1 MATTTPAPGSQIRE
15 LQQRVQR
22 MQGSA
27 VTRTLASLPG
37 MAGVLR
43 LKTGGAYAV
52 DSPSLAMALM
62 AGPSQAGEWTA
73 VVGAPDFGMEAAAEV
88 GVDLARMVVV
98 PRPGEHWLSV
108 TAGLLDVAGV
118 VVVRPPSPVTAGQ
131 AERIRARLRQ
141 KDAALVCWGSWPRC
155 DATLSVT
162 DSSWLGLGHGHGHLR
177 ARQVVV
183 TVSQGGPVRRVPL
196 WLPGLDAEIAQRE
209 ERDERELAASRLD
222 IAQAG

>member
-1 MATTTPAPGSQIRE
+1 MTVSQRTPARGSQIHE

-27 VTRTLASLPG
+27 VTRTLESLPG
-37 MAGVLR
+37 MAGILR
-43 LKTGGAYAV
+43 LRTGGAYAV
-52 DSPSLAMALM
+52 DSPGLAMALM

-73 VVGAPDFGMEAAAEV
+73 VVGAPDFGLEAAAEL
-88 GVDLARMVVV
+88 GVDLRRVVVV

-118 VVVRPPSPVTAGQ
+118 VVVRPPVPVTEHQ
-131 AERIRARLRQ
+131 AERLRARLRQ

-155 DATLSVT
+155 DATLTVS
-162 DSSWLGLGHGHGHLR
+162 DSSWLGLGRGHGHLT

-183 TVSQGGPVRRVPL
+183 SVSQGGPVRRVPL
-196 WLPGLDAEIAQRE
+196 WLPGLDQTIT
-209 ERDERELAASRLD
+209 ERELTPTHLE